1 MNCFLTNSSLGK
13 KLVMS
18 VTGCFLVLF
27 ILFHMSM
34 NIVAVISADGYNA
47 ICAFLGA
54 NWYAL
59 AGTLVLAAGVVI
71 HFVYAII
78 LTLNNYRA
86 RGSQRYAVTVQ
97 EKGVSWASKN
107 MLALGV
113 IVLCG
118 LLLHLFNFWSK
129 MQLVELMGE
138 HASVVGDVTVSAH
151 DGAALIAY
159 TFSKW
164 YDVVLYLV
172 WFAALWFHLTH
183 GVWSMFQTVGWAN
196 DKWYPRLKCLA
207 NAVATLIFLGFAAVV
222 VVYFVKSCCCCGA
235 CCA

>member
-1 MNCFLTNSSLGK
+1 MSCFLSNSSLGK

-34 NIVAVISADGYNA
+34 NVTAIISPEGYNA
-47 ICAFLGA
+47 ICEFLGA

-59 AGTLVLAAGVVI
+59 AGTVILAAGVLI
-71 HFVYAII
+71 HFIYAII
-78 LTLNNYRA
+78 LTLRNYKA

-97 EKGVSWASKN
+97 EPGVDWASKN
-107 MLALGV
+107 MLVLGF
-113 IVLCG
+113 IVLAG
-118 LLLHLFNFWSK
+118 LLLHLINFWSK
-129 MQLVELMGE
+129 MQLVEIMGE
-138 HASVVGDVTVSAH
+138 HESMVGGQMIAAT

-164 YDVVLYLV
+164 YYVVIYLV

-183 GVWSMFQTVGWAN
+183 GVWSMFQSVGWAN
-196 DKWYPRLKCLA
+196 DTWYPRLKCIA
-207 NAVATLIFLGFAAVV
+207 NIVATIIFLGFAAVV
-222 VVYFVKSCCCCGA
+222 LVYFFCPCMVGA
-235 CCA
+235 C

>member
-1 MNCFLTNSSLGK
+1 MSCFLSNSSLGK

-18 VTGCFLVLF
+18 VTGAFLVLF

-34 NIVAVISADGYNA
+34 NITAIISPEAYNM

-59 AGTLVLAAGVVI
+59 AGTAVLALGVLV
-71 HFVYAII
+71 HFIYAVI
-78 LTLNNYRA
+78 LTLNNYKA

-97 EKGVSWASKN
+97 EPGVAWASKN
-107 MLALGV
+107 MLVLGF
-113 IVLCG
+113 IILGG
-118 LLLHLFNFWSK
+118 LLIHLIHFWSK
-129 MQLVELMGE
+129 MQLVEILGGHESM
-138 HASVVGDVTVSAH
+138 VGGRMIAAT

-164 YDVVLYLV
+164 YNVVIYLV
-172 WFAALWFHLTH
+172 WFFALWFHLTH

-196 DKWYPRLKCLA
+196 DTWYPRLKCIA
-207 NAVATLIFLGFAAVV
+207 NIVATIIFLGFAAVV
-222 VVYFVKSCCCCGA
+222 LVYFFCPCITGA
-235 CCA
+235 C